1 MRNADKSKQVKLSQK
16 EFADYLQKKYGN
28 KKGLNK
34 YDNILDKKI
43 NLGDLKRRQTLVAE
57 ALKTTNTSDI
67 AQQSDVSINVRDL
80 DDATSPANK

>member
-1 MRNADKSKQVKLSQK
+1 LRNADKSKQVKLSQK

-43 NLGDLKRRQTLVAE
+43 NLGDLKRR
-57 ALKTTNTSDI
+57 
-67 AQQSDVSINVRDL
+67 
-80 DDATSPANK
+80 